1 MDVLNT
7 AINDDKSNEVRC
19 ANLRLNRI
27 EFLKQLVKEQPD
39 EYDAAK
45 LDKAIE
51 YVNGLSDDNIDA
63 AFILLSD
70 VDIIQR
76 PIYQF
81 SDSDIDRIRGMMLR
95 LGYTKEIEDIDR
107 SESNRCDY
115 TARWVK
121 NDDSVPIWLIR
132 IRPLFDEDEYVL
144 MAVGMNF
151 PSAHYKNMDALLHA
165 TEELILKRKGDEF
178 N

>member
-27 EFLKQLVKEQPD
+27 KFLKQLVKEHPD
-39 EYDAAK
+39 EYDATK

-63 AFILLSD
+63 ALILQYD
-70 VDIIQR
+70 IDIIQR

-81 SDSDIDRIRGMMLR
+81 SESDIVRIRDMMQR
-95 LGYTKEIEDIDR
+95 LGYTRRLKTLTVVNLTDAII
-107 SESNRCDY
+107 
-115 TARWVK
+115 
-121 NDDSVPIWLIR
+121 L
-132 IRPLFDEDEYVL
+132 L
-144 MAVGMNF
+144 VG
-151 PSAHYKNMDALLHA
+151 
-165 TEELILKRKGDEF
+165 
-178 N
+178 

>member
-1 MDVLNT
+1 MDKLNT
-7 AINDDKSNEVRC
+7 DIKDDESNEVRC
-19 ANLRLNRI
+19 ANLRLGRI
-27 EFLKQLVKEQPD
+27 DFLKKLVNERPD
-39 EYDAAK
+39 EYDETK

-51 YVNGLSDDNIDA
+51 YVNGLSDDNIA
-63 AFILLSD
+63 AALILQYD
-70 VDIIQR
+70 IDIIQR

-81 SDSDIDRIRGMMLR
+81 SESDIVRIRDMMQR

-107 SESNRCDY
+107 SEPNRCDY

-132 IRPLFDEDEYVL
+132 IRPLFSEDEYVL
-144 MAVGMNF
+144 MAVGSNF
-151 PSAHYKNMDALLHA
+151 PSAHYKNMDELLHA
-165 TEELILKRKGDEF
+165 TETLILNREVDKF